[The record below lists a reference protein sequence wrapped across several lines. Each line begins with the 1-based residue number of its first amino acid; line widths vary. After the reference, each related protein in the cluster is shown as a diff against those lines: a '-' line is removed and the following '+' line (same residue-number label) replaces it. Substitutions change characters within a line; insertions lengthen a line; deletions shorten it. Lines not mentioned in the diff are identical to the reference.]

1 MWTLPARGLVV
12 LAAFLL
18 VAIRSAEADSLL
30 LPPVGAPGFKAL
42 CTDMYEKR
50 DTPEGWPVQFQ
61 GSAHH
66 CTLKTHAGTSTDM
79 TEDDYAWSLRKS
91 LTFACKGKREVIYEV
106 VRRLRDCNG
115 ESRTI
120 EMLPDPATPGACRV
134 SFLETTEAFSVAP
147 PLIADLTE
155 WRADMPWYERLLVN
169 LFAPRE
175 LPMVMDGLIA
185 CAGPEKG

>member
-91 LTFACKGKREVIYEV
+91 LTFACKGKREV
-106 VRRLRDCNG
+106 
-115 ESRTI
+115 
-120 EMLPDPATPGACRV
+120 
-134 SFLETTEAFSVAP
+134 FSKS
-147 PLIADLTE
+147 
-155 WRADMPWYERLLVN
+155 
-169 LFAPRE
+169 
-175 LPMVMDGLIA
+175 
-185 CAGPEKG
+185 CAGSGTAMGKAAPSKCCRTRQRRVHAGCRF